1 MLLLAESSQ
10 QGLHR
15 VKMLLDKF
23 LREKKKTN
31 SECFLST
38 EVLFP
43 EFCSGDLA
51 GWKFVRVILGF
62 R

>member
-23 LREKKKTN
+23 MREKKPN